1 MDSCRGT
8 LQVST
13 NSLSIFPSH
22 TACFSDL
29 SHSTITRETNMIGGT
44 LFSLSD
50 LIVSRSQLEYILF
63 FPSQRERLIHEYFTI
78 INYRIIVW
86 SLRSILTQS
95 PSINYAIS
103 VLLFPKPIF

>member
-8 LQVST
+8 LLAGT

-22 TACFSDL
+22 TACFLDL
-29 SHSTITRETNMIGGT
+29 SQAAITRETNVICGV

-50 LIVSRSQLEYILF
+50 LIVGRSQLEYVLF

-78 INYRIIVW
+78 INYQIIV
-86 SLRSILTQS
+86 
-95 PSINYAIS
+95 
-103 VLLFPKPIF
+103 